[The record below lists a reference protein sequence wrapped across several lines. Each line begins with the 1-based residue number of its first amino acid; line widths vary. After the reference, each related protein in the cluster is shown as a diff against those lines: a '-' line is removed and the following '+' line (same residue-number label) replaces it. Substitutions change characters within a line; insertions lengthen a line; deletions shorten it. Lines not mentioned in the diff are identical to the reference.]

1 MFMITNLKI
10 EDKFKQETL
19 IVNKTGYRTHNTLTS
34 RFKKKLKTSE
44 ISKPNQMHLLDLSN
58 HKP

>member
-19 IVNKTGYRTHNTLTS
+19 IVNKTGFRTHNTLTS
-34 RFKKKLKTSE
+34 RFKKKTK
-44 ISKPNQMHLLDLSN
+44 N
-58 HKP
+58 